1 MSRSSSD
8 ATGGRQRPL
17 VHGLLKLCRGLTLG
31 LDYSAR
37 VIAVTAMAVMFTLL
51 LMNVVLRYIFTT
63 GIPMAYEIHAVLLPW
78 LVAGGLVVASARNR
92 NIAVTLLPDMM
103 PPILRRLILIAVQ
116 GIVLLIAASIV
127 WSGQPILRASTFQSL
142 STLGIKQVWG
152 YASLP
157 YSFACISVIA
167 TCDLLRLILRDE
179 TLEESLLTPTSL
191 S

>member
-1 MSRSSSD
+1 M
-8 ATGGRQRPL
+8 
-17 VHGLLKLCRGLTLG
+17 TLG

-103 PPILRRLILIAVQ
+103 SPTARRLVLMVVQ
-116 GIVLLIAASIV
+116 GIVLLIAVSIV

-142 STLGIKQVWG
+142 STLGVKQVWG

>member
-31 LDYSAR
+31 LDFSAR

-92 NIAVTLLPDMM
+92 NIAVTLLPDLM
-103 PPILRRLILIAVQ
+103 PPAVRRLVLIAVQ
-116 GIVLLIAASIV
+116 GIILLIAVSIV

-142 STLGIKQVWG
+142 STLGVKQVWG

>member
-1 MSRSSSD
+1 ML
-8 ATGGRQRPL
+8 T
-17 VHGLLKLCRGLTLG
+17 RGL
-31 LDYSAR
+31 DISAR
-37 VIAVTAMAVMFTLL
+37 VIAVAAMAIMFTLL

-63 GIPMAYEIHAVLLPW
+63 GIPMAYEVHAVLLPW
-78 LVAGGLVVASARNR
+78 LVAGGLVVASAKNC
-92 NIAVTLLPDMM
+92 NIAVTLLPDLVPTAM
-103 PPILRRLILIAVQ
+103 RRLILIMVQ
-116 GIVLLIAASIV
+116 ALMLLIAVSIL

-157 YSFACISVIA
+157 YSFACVSVIA

-179 TLEESLLTPTSL
+179 TLEESLATPTSL

>member
-1 MSRSSSD
+1 MNRPATD
-8 ATGGRQRPL
+8 PTGGRQRPP
-17 VHGLLKLCRGLTLG
+17 VHGIIIACRWLTHW
-31 LDYSAR
+31 LDLSAR
-37 VIAVTAMAVMFTLL
+37 VIAVLSLGVMFSLL

-78 LVAGGLVVASARNR
+78 LVAGGLVVAAAQNR
-92 NIAVTLLPDMM
+92 NIAVTILPDMLSPGLQRWIFM
-103 PPILRRLILIAVQ
+103 AVQ
-116 GIVLLIAASIV
+116 FALLVISVSVI

-157 YSFACISVIA
+157 YCFACIAVIA
-167 TCDLLRLILRDE
+167 SCDLLRMVLRDD
-179 TLEESLLTPTSL
+179 TLEHVTIPKSL

>member
-103 PPILRRLILIAVQ
+103 SPTARRLVLMVVQ
-116 GIVLLIAASIV
+116 GIVLLIAVSIV

-142 STLGIKQVWG
+142 STLGVKQVWG

>member
-1 MSRSSSD
+1 MTRSSSD
-8 ATGGRQRPL
+8 AAGGRQRPL
-17 VHGLLKLCRGLTLG
+17 VHGLLTLCRGLTLG

-103 PPILRRLILIAVQ
+103 PPALRRLILIAVQ
-116 GIVLLIAASIV
+116 GIVLVIAVSIV

-179 TLEESLLTPTSL
+179 TLEESLVTPTSL

>member
-92 NIAVTLLPDMM
+92 NIAVTLLPDLM
-103 PPILRRLILIAVQ
+103 PPAVRRLVLIAVQ
-116 GIVLLIAASIV
+116 GIVLLIAVSIV
-127 WSGQPILRASTFQSL
+127 WSSQPILRASTFQSL

>member
-92 NIAVTLLPDMM
+92 NIAVTLLPDLM
-103 PPILRRLILIAVQ
+103 PPAVRRLVLIAVQ
-116 GIVLLIAASIV
+116 GIILLIAVSIV

-142 STLGIKQVWG
+142 STLGVKQVWG

>member
-1 MSRSSSD
+1 MNRP
-8 ATGGRQRPL
+8 ATDPAGGRQRPL
-17 VHGLLKLCRGLTLG
+17 VQGVIMACRRLTYW
-31 LDYSAR
+31 LDVSAR
-37 VIAVTAMAVMFTLL
+37 VIAVVALGVMFSLL
-51 LMNVVLRYIFTT
+51 LMNVVLRYLFTT

-78 LVAGGLVVASARNR
+78 LVAGGLVVAAAQNR
-92 NIAVTLLPDMM
+92 NIAVTILPDLLS
-103 PPILRRLILIAVQ
+103 PELQRWVLIAVQ
-116 GIVLLIAASIV
+116 CALLVIAVSVI

-157 YSFACISVIA
+157 YCFACIAVIA

-179 TLEESLLTPTSL
+179 ALQFITTPKSL

>member
-167 TCDLLRLILRDE
+167 TSDLLRLILRDE

>member
-1 MSRSSSD
+1 MSRSASE
-8 ATGGRQRPL
+8 ATRGRRRPL
-17 VHGLLKLCRGLTLG
+17 VHGLLKLCRLLTRA
-31 LDYSAR
+31 LDLSAR
-37 VIAVTAMAVMFTLL
+37 VIAVAAMGVMFTLL

-78 LVAGGLVVASARNR
+78 LVAGGLVVASAQNR
-92 NIAVTLLPDMM
+92 NIAVTLLPGLV
-103 PPILRRLILIAVQ
+103 PATARRLILMVVQSIVLVIAV
-116 GIVLLIAASIV
+116 SII

-142 STLGIKQVWG
+142 STLGVKQIWG

-167 TCDLLRLILRDE
+167 TCDLLRLMLRDE
-179 TLEESLLTPTSL
+179 TLEERLTTSTSL